1 MPPAKQELPA
11 AILAE
16 IQAASA
22 ALPSRTDKV
31 RAAASIL
38 FFTHG
43 IYPSANKVYEGIR
56 HGSLA
61 DISADLRDF
70 WENIRTKSKVRIN
83 AALPAVLLDKFSESL
98 SDAWDI
104 ACAQA
109 ANSFAHDREN
119 LRITMDAMTQDI
131 TESRRMHTLAIEE
144 IAETRYALQAK
155 SEALYAKELELV
167 AAHTHGQELAGQV
180 QEWRDLTQAAEN
192 ARAQA
197 QQQFTDDLA
206 AVRDQAS
213 AQVQRYESDIK
224 YYKLQI
230 EQVRQAE
237 KEVRE
242 QMAKDAV
249 KAQQTLKAMLAQHQQ
264 VELELKAQNDGL
276 RVQVKTLQDEA
287 KVRETELKPAAPR
300 KRVFPAKGIRPVL
313 KKSLR

>member
-1 MPPAKQELPA
+1 MPPARQELPA

-104 ACAQA
+104 ACAEA

-167 AAHTHGQELAGQV
+167 AANTHGQELAEQV
-180 QEWRDLTQAAEN
+180 QEWRELTQAAES

-197 QQQFTDDLA
+197 QQQFTDDLGV
-206 AVRDQAS
+206 VRDQAK
-213 AQVQRYESDIK
+213 AEIARIEADIK
-224 YYKLQI
+224 HFKL
-230 EQVRQAE
+230 EAYNSRVAE
-237 KEVRE
+237 K
-242 QMAKDAV
+242 DATEKMTKESL
-249 KAQQTLKAMLAQHQQ
+249 KAQETLKAMRDSH
-264 VELELKAQNDGL
+264 LKAESEWVARIEVLQTQVQAL
-276 RVQVKTLQDEA
+276 QAAQVKAVDA
-287 KVRETELKPAAPR
+287 KAVVAR
-300 KRVFPAKGIRPVL
+300 KRVFVATSGRFTG
-313 KKSLR
+313 KKSFR